1 MNAKLITAKTS
12 VKKLRIPII
21 LCSKGLMLGM
31 TLQIESNSAFTMHP
45 IKKEYFKN
53 LRNRLLFF
61 TKTL

>member
-1 MNAKLITAKTS
+1 
-12 VKKLRIPII
+12 
-21 LCSKGLMLGM
+21 LMLGM